1 MYHLYIV
8 NSRDDTWD
16 EIPYDKREWWF
27 LEKSSADRQELVDLA
42 AGRKSV
48 YWKHKLV
55 YAEYSLSDFFFPRA
69 EIKRRTNTAKMLKSV
84 GYTNETKIAT

>member
-8 NSRDDTWD
+8 NSVSDVWD
-16 EIPYDKREWWF
+16 EIPYEKREWWT
-27 LEKSSADRQELVDLA
+27 LEQKSADKQYLINLA
-42 AGRKSV
+42 AGRKSP

-55 YAEYSLSDFFFPRA
+55 YAEYTLSDCFFPRV

-84 GYTNETKIAT
+84 GYGNETSKTT